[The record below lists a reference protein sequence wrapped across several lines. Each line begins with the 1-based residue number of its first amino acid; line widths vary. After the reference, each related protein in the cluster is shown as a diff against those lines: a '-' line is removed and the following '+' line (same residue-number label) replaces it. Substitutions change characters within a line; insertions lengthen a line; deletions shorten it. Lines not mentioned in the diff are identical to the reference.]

1 MVRTTSNRDAM
12 DRVLTDVV
20 ELLTIGY
27 PVVPTC
33 RPLDK
38 QRCSAGW
45 HEVPCASIG
54 KRPLVIGY
62 SSFPASPPT
71 EENFKDWRREFGLF
85 NIAIVTGGEIV
96 VVEAD
101 SPDAERELDEMIGEM
116 LAVTP
121 TRERRPTRGRG
132 YIFSIPAGMEVRNQ
146 SKRGRSG
153 AIDVRGSG
161 GIYVVPPSLHATG
174 HQYSWVPGR
183 EPSTLNPPEIP
194 AALLELIPAP
204 SQSRRSRH
212 KDNHPAEILL
222 ETGLS
227 PRVAF
232 LLNARPSLA
241 KLWRG
246 ADKNHGDKSN
256 SGYDFA
262 FVSAL
267 LDAKVPPSEAQAA
280 LLARPNVS
288 KHNPDYAR
296 RTVQAALR
304 KRS

>member
-1 MVRTTSNRDAM
+1 
-12 DRVLTDVV
+12 
-20 ELLTIGY
+20 
-27 PVVPTC
+27 
-33 RPLDK
+33 
-38 QRCSAGW
+38 
-45 HEVPCASIG
+45 VPCTRIG

-71 EENFKDWRREFGLF
+71 EEDVKHWRREFGLF

-116 LAVTP
+116 LTVTP

-132 YIFSIPAGMEVRNQ
+132 YIFSIPAGMELRNK
-146 SKRGRSG
+146 SKLGRSG

-161 GIYVVPPSLHATG
+161 GIYVVPPSLHASG
-174 HQYSWVPGR
+174 HVYSWVPGR

-194 AALLELIPAP
+194 AALLELISAPSQSRRSRNELISAP

-212 KDNHPAEILL
+212 KDNHPEEILL

-232 LLNARPSLA
+232 LLAARPRLA

-288 KHNPDYAR
+288 KQNPDYAR
-296 RTVQAALR
+296 RTVQAASR